1 VTLFQQDASGTLFQG
16 DASGTRGLGQSAPRF
31 TARNQHGELLTSS
44 SLRGAPALIIFYP
57 WAFSSICHDELA
69 AIRDDHESFIASGTR
84 VLAISCDAIYTLRAY
99 ADAEGIPFDLLS
111 DHWPHG
117 AIAQAFG
124 VFDEQAGCARRGT
137 FVVDSAGMIRWQQ
150 INQIN
155 EPREITAVLVATA
168 NL

>member
-1 VTLFQQDASGTLFQG
+1 VSRTQSGASETLGP
-16 DASGTRGLGQSAPRF
+16 GQAAPGF
-31 TARNQHGELLTSS
+31 TARNQHGELLTTIG
-44 SLRGAPALIIFYP
+44 LRGAPAVIIFYP
-57 WAFSSICHDELA
+57 WAFSSICRDELA
-69 AIRDDHESFIASGTR
+69 AIRDDHEQFVAQSAR
-84 VLAISCDAIYTLRAY
+84 VLAVSCDAMYTLRAY

-137 FVVDSAGMIRWQQ
+137 FVLDSAGLVRWQQ
-150 INQIN
+150 VNQIN
-155 EPREITAVLVATA
+155 EPRELRAVLAATA

>member
-1 VTLFQQDASGTLFQG
+1 MSRAPSGASETLQP
-16 DASGTRGLGQSAPRF
+16 GQPAPGF
-31 TARNQHGELLTSS
+31 TARNQHGELLTLIG
-44 SLRGAPALIIFYP
+44 LRGAPAVIIFYP
-57 WAFSSICHDELA
+57 WAFSSICRDELA
-69 AIRDDHESFIASGTR
+69 AIRDDHERFVALGAR
-84 VLAISCDAIYTLRAY
+84 VLALSCDAMYTLRAY

-137 FVVDSAGMIRWQQ
+137 FVLDSAGLIRWQQ
-150 INQIN
+150 VNQIN
-155 EPREITAVLVATA
+155 EPRELAAVLAATA

>member
-1 VTLFQQDASGTLFQG
+1 VTHAQASTSATLG
-16 DASGTRGLGQSAPRF
+16 IGEPAPSF
-31 TARNQHGELLTSS
+31 TARNQHGELLTVS
-44 SLRGAPALIIFYP
+44 SLRGAPAVMIFYP

-69 AIRDDHESFIASGTR
+69 AVRDDHESFVALRAR
-84 VLAISCDAIYTLRAY
+84 VLAVSCDAMYTLRAY

-137 FVVDSAGMIRWQQ
+137 FILDSAGKIRWQQ

-155 EPREITAVLVATA
+155 QPREIAAVLQATA

>member
-1 VTLFQQDASGTLFQG
+1 VTHAQASASATLG
-16 DASGTRGLGQSAPRF
+16 IGEPAPSF
-31 TARNQHGELLTSS
+31 TARNQHGELLTVS
-44 SLRGAPALIIFYP
+44 SLQGSPAVLIFYP
-57 WAFSSICHDELA
+57 WAFSSICQDELA
-69 AIRDDHESFIASGTR
+69 AVRDDHESFVALGAR
-84 VLAISCDAIYTLRAY
+84 VLAVSCDAMYTLRAY

-137 FVVDSAGMIRWQQ
+137 FVLDSAGMIRWQQ

-155 EPREITAVLVATA
+155 QPREIAAVLQATA

>member
-1 VTLFQQDASGTLFQG
+1 VTHAQAGAS
-16 DASGTRGLGQSAPRF
+16 AVLGIGEPGPSF
-31 TARNQHGELLTSS
+31 TARNQHGELVTVS
-44 SLRGAPALIIFYP
+44 SLRGAPAVMIFYP

-69 AIRDDHESFIASGTR
+69 AVRDDHESFVALGAR
-84 VLAISCDAIYTLRAY
+84 VLAVSCDAMYTLRAY
-99 ADAEGIPFDLLS
+99 ADAESIPFDLLS

-137 FVVDSAGMIRWQQ
+137 FVLDSAGMIRWQQ

-155 EPREITAVLVATA
+155 QPREITAVLQATA